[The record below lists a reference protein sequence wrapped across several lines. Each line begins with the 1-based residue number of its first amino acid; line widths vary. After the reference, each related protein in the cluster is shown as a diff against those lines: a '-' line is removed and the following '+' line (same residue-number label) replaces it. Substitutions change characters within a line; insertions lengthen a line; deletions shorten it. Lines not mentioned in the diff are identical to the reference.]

1 MSFFVY
7 SQDYQSGGNS
17 SDGVWAFSRNLRG
30 TWRITSQHMDSENI
44 PWVWTGSNTMVMRI
58 HDLMDHNTYTTFE
71 VIFNDASLATETD
84 LSVIT
89 TTLQNRIQATIDTE
103 AILNPYAARTVTATL
118 DGNVIHFTFS
128 DDVDILWE
136 GDAGESGFLST
147 INPAFGKVGTLNQL
161 DTAGFDVTTLYMALD
176 PKYLECYIT
185 ESSTILCTS
194 HSTAP
199 TLLFST
205 RDGEFT
211 GQSFTIPISTNV
223 LTLSL
228 HRIGNTASAVPLTAN
243 WYLSLDPVS

>member
-17 SDGVWAFSRNLRG
+17 SEGIWAFSRNLRG
-30 TWRITSQHMDSENI
+30 TWKVTSQHMDSQNI
-44 PWVWTGSNTMVMRI
+44 PWVWTGANVMVMRI
-58 HDLMDHNTYTTFE
+58 HDLMDHNTYVTFE
-71 VIFNDASLATETD
+71 VYFQEAAYATETD
-84 LSVIT
+84 LSVV
-89 TTLQNRIQATIDTE
+89 TTLLQNEIQAKIDSE
-103 AILNPYAARTVTATL
+103 ALTYPYAARTVTATL
-118 DGNVIHFTFS
+118 DGNVIHFVFS

-136 GDAGESGFLST
+136 GDADESGFLST

-176 PKYLECYIT
+176 PKYLECYID

-194 HSTAP
+194 HATAP

-211 GQSFTIPISTNV
+211 GQSFTIPSPTNI
-223 LTLSL
+223 LTITLN
-228 HRIGNTASAVPLTAN
+228 RIGNTVNAVPLSAN
-243 WYLSLDPVS
+243 WYLTLDPS